1 MIEYRNR
8 QRIHSDKIKLDSCM
22 ITEKR
27 TVWKEK
33 QERER
38 MKDVLKKIKMDVIL
52 SAVLCMLL
60 GVVLIIWSAET
71 VSIICMVLAGGL
83 VVMGVVN
90 LIGFFTNHG
99 WNTFSGM
106 LGLILVLVGIWLYMR
121 PEYIAMI
128 IPIVIGV
135 ILAVHGLGDIK
146 LGFETKANGY
156 DKWWSVLLL
165 GVISFAL
172 GIICIVNAF
181 GVVSLA
187 MKFIGAALIYDGVSD
202 LWIVSRAAK
211 AARHL
216 KQEADALDVEY
227 KEVDDEDQ

>member
-1 MIEYRNR
+1 
-8 QRIHSDKIKLDSCM
+8 M

>member
-1 MIEYRNR
+1 
-8 QRIHSDKIKLDSCM
+8 
-22 ITEKR
+22 
-27 TVWKEK
+27 
-33 QERER
+33 

-227 KEVDDEDQ
+227 KEVDDEGQ